1 MKKTIAVL
9 LSVLMCSLLVVSAFA
24 GQYKYEGKGF
34 SFESDLAMDNFG
46 GDVGDYIY
54 ESDYGS
60 DKAPD
65 YYYYEIEPQGDL
77 ELEIEIE
84 AYCGRFDGGGSHA
97 VEPGENDALLAKG
110 PQDYYK
116 AIETIAADNG
126 VDIIKIAGCPAVII
140 EDIADSFT
148 CYVCN
153 DQYLYYINI
162 FWFGEEPASAEFTQA
177 VKDVKNIKFSSPCSY
192 KFGGETEAANNTAN
206 TEADTNANANTTGTV
221 ETTDTPA
228 QSNAPTSAL
237 IAIIAV
243 AGVAVVVLAVV
254 CIVLVTKKKK

>member
-1 MKKTIAVL
+1 MKKTLAII
-9 LSVLMCSLLVVSAFA
+9 LSILMCSLLVVSAFA

-34 SFESDLAMDNFG
+34 SFESDFTMDNYG

-84 AYCGRFDGGGSHA
+84 AYCGRFDGSGSHA
-97 VEPGENDALLAKG
+97 VEPGENDVLLANG

-116 AIETIAADNG
+116 AIEAIAADNG
-126 VDIIKIAGCPAVII
+126 VDIIKIAGCPAVVI
-140 EDIADSFT
+140 EDIEDSFK

-162 FWFGEEPASAEFTQA
+162 FWFGDEPASAEFTQA
-177 VKDVKNIKFSSPCSY
+177 VNDVKNIKFTSPCSY
-192 KFGGETEAANNTAN
+192 KFVEETEPVADA
-206 TEADTNANANTTGTV
+206 TENAADTNATGAVEGTETQQDKTGT
-221 ETTDTPA
+221 
-228 QSNAPTSAL
+228 AL